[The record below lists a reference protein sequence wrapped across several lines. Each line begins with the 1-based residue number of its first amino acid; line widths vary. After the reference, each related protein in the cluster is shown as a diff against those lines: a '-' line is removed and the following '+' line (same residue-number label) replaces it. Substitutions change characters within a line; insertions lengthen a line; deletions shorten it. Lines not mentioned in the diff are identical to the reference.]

1 MKDKIKKAIHKV
13 LMTIAT
19 IFITLS
25 TVFSSMP
32 LQVQAAGENI
42 YFEVNKADEVLKE
55 AQRHLGKPYVW
66 GAAGPNSFDCS
77 GFVSYVFKQVGLKFN
92 ADRFTTY
99 SIDSYLEGLGVTSY
113 TYSTEEANPKM

>member
-55 AQRHLGKPYVW
+55 AKTFRKAICMGSCRP
-66 GAAGPNSFDCS
+66 
-77 GFVSYVFKQVGLKFN
+77 
-92 ADRFTTY
+92 
-99 SIDSYLEGLGVTSY
+99 E
-113 TYSTEEANPKM
+113 